1 MCFEKDLVNKAIALI
16 DEKSKSDEL
25 KAFTDVNDI
34 NNMIRNLQINRDYQ
48 CDAIKLNQR
57 LREEYPNIEKLLN
70 LGRRMVNNSVNN
82 NTRYDV
88 CSAIIAD
95 LNADKYGIY
104 VDVKNSIKVLN
115 DWRVAIDPAC
125 LNKLAKMLLMPT
137 KINRNYREYN
147 NLMEFLTTTGMNLY
161 EFINIREERFL
172 EIYDKI
178 FGKTNTHEFGDVLI
192 RIRKEYSRS
201 SCKLGQKTI
210 GYMLLLR
217 KKEK

>member
-70 LGRRMVNNSVNN
+70 LGRRMVNNSVGN
-82 NTRYDV
+82 NTIYDV
-88 CSAIIAD
+88 VSAIIAE

-104 VDVKNSIKVLN
+104 VDVLLKHEVIN
-115 DWRVAIDPAC
+115 DM
-125 LNKLAKMLLMPT
+125 K
-137 KINRNYREYN
+137 
-147 NLMEFLTTTGMNLY
+147 
-161 EFINIREERFL
+161 EFI
-172 EIYDKI
+172 
-178 FGKTNTHEFGDVLI
+178 
-192 RIRKEYSRS
+192 
-201 SCKLGQKTI
+201 
-210 GYMLLLR
+210 
-217 KKEK
+217 EKVD

>member
-1 MCFEKDLVNKAIALI
+1 MMYFEKDLVNKAIALI

-70 LGRRMVNNSVNN
+70 LWRRMVNNSVNN

-88 CSAIIAD
+88 VSAIIAD

-104 VDVKNSIKVLN
+104 VDVLLKHKVIN
-115 DWRVAIDPAC
+115 DM
-125 LNKLAKMLLMPT
+125 K
-137 KINRNYREYN
+137 
-147 NLMEFLTTTGMNLY
+147 
-161 EFINIREERFL
+161 EFI
-172 EIYDKI
+172 
-178 FGKTNTHEFGDVLI
+178 
-192 RIRKEYSRS
+192 
-201 SCKLGQKTI
+201 
-210 GYMLLLR
+210 
-217 KKEK
+217 EKVD